1 MDFIEVNKYI
11 DELRSSGYT
20 WQEVCDAC
28 NIKYAK
34 EYGEA
39 KWRKPYMAWR
49 ATIDDVLQDDNNELL
64 DKELERIARARLR
77 LDIVRKTTNAQKSVI
92 EDFTK
97 RESLYELFNEKAV
110 HITKS
115 LSPKLDRVKLTKN
128 DLEKNYVFV
137 RTDSHYNGNQDL
149 DFEFAETFELIRQ
162 KKEQYGFNKIVFAE
176 LGDTIEGATLR
187 PSQMMAITK
196 GIVDQALI
204 VSRYYIEFLNKLANE
219 LEINI
224 DFIIVESSNHTE
236 IRQFGASRSELPME
250 DMMKV
255 ISDHIQLGTCHNK
268 RINTISAP
276 RIITDINGISYLFEH
291 GHNVKNIKTHI
302 KDIESFN
309 NCKIDYGYTGHTHS
323 YNSIDLVYMDDKG
336 FNKNMTVVGHSNT
349 QDDDFAQRLLL
360 SSAPSIHFSIDT
372 LEGKEHQENLIL
384 KESVKNE
391 IRKKIR
397 TKY

>member
-1 MDFIEVNKYI
+1 
-11 DELRSSGYT
+11 
-20 WQEVCDAC
+20 
-28 NIKYAK
+28 
-34 EYGEA
+34 
-39 KWRKPYMAWR
+39 MAWR

-64 DKELERIARARLR
+64 EKELQRIARAKLR
-77 LDIVRKTTNAQKSVI
+77 LDTVRKITNAQKSIV
-92 EDFTK
+92 EDYTK
-97 RESLYELFNEKAV
+97 KESLYELFNERAT
-110 HITKS
+110 HLTKS
-115 LSPKLDRVKLTKN
+115 LSPKLDRVNLNKN
-128 DLEKNYVFV
+128 DLQKNYVFI

-149 DFEFAETFELIRQ
+149 DLEFSETLELIKR
-162 KKEQYGFNKIVFAE
+162 KKQQYGFNKIVFAE

-204 VSRYYIEFLNKLANE
+204 VSRYYIEFLNKMADE
-219 LEINI
+219 LKINI

-255 ISDHIQLGTCHNK
+255 IADHIKLGTCMNK
-268 RINTISAP
+268 RINIISAP
-276 RIITDINGISYLFEH
+276 RIITEINGMSYLFEH
-291 GHNVKNIKTHI
+291 GHNIKNIKTHI

-309 NCKIDYGYTGHTHS
+309 NCKIDYGYSGHTHAF
-323 YNSIDLVYMDDKG
+323 NSIDIVYMDDKG
-336 FNKNMTVVGHSNT
+336 YNKNMTVVGHSNT

-372 LEGKEHQENLIL
+372 NEGKEHQENLIL

-391 IRKKIR
+391 IRKKTR